1 MNKALVIGCPGSGKS
16 TFARALHTAT
26 DLPLYHLDLLY
37 WNADKTTVSQE
48 VFRARLEQVLQQ
60 DRWIIDGHYAATL
73 SLRLARC
80 DSVFWLDLPLEDC
93 LAGIEQR
100 RGQPRPDMPWVETM
114 VDSDFADYVR
124 AFHRTQRNDILPLLR
139 SFPHIRLHILRSHQA
154 CADFLASLT
163 K

>member
-1 MNKALVIGCPGSGKS
+1 MVGCFRCHAPWVKYPD
-16 TFARALHTAT
+16 T
-26 DLPLYHLDLLY
+26 LP
-37 WNADKTTVSQE
+37 
-48 VFRARLEQVLQQ
+48 
-60 DRWIIDGHYAATL
+60 
-73 SLRLARC
+73 LRLARC

-100 RGQPRPDMPWVETM
+100 RGQPRPDMPWVETAA
-114 VDSDFADYVR
+114 DSDFADYVR

-139 SFPHIRLHILRSHQA
+139 AFPHIRLHVLRSHQA